1 MPTVQIYV
9 NKLTADY
16 SSTCNFKIKIVLNS
30 SPYRESAENKH
41 SFKYEKGASVV
52 NIYEQLNLKCTA
64 PLNSESKLQFFLE
77 VYTKSGYKTAGIG
90 VLNLS
95 KGVKENTPIEIEIK
109 KCPLGKGKIEIQ
121 FLNINLKPSTT
132 PNKINIHKSN
142 KKNNSNLNN
151 SNNDISYQDKS
162 YISNI
167 SYATNITHIE
177 PISNNYHSN
186 NSPKNNNNIKSSNYI
201 GSSNNMN
208 EEIIKQKDRQI
219 NELKTKI
226 DYYES
231 ENNELKNL
239 LNDFKKEKKALNE
252 EKNKLLNIER
262 EKLQKALNEKEE
274 LQIQYN
280 SLQQNI
286 NILKNNK
293 NTTEQKIMNIKAQTD
308 KQIKELTEKVRN
320 LSNIKMR
327 LENEDKVKEEK
338 IIILDRKIKEMTI
351 NYQKKLAEINNNFS
365 YEKNNNMRNY
375 NEKLKLKEEEVVKL
389 NIKIK
394 SMEENIQSLNEI
406 IEINDKQKG
415 EKEEMTENMK
425 KLLDQI
431 SKKDK
436 QITELRNEVSDL
448 NNKILTEINDR
459 KTQNMLN
466 GRTEK
471 DLKNNINELQNIIN
485 QKDNELLEL
494 RTKYD
499 NLKYNSNKLKPKIHF
514 IEDSDDEY
522 ENNKD
527 NGNNEMLLNQI
538 KDIQKTYK
546 EREEKLLK
554 EKNEEIQKLRMR
566 NKDLERESYIDSKN
580 NYDIKKYINEIK
592 RLKTINTNLEEDL
605 GYYKELNNKYVNNEK
620 RTTVFE
626 TENIKLQNLLQQKN
640 EEIDSMKIKHKKLE
654 EEKSTLETQ
663 LVNSKGKL
671 GEVLNELAEAETKC
685 VHLEE
690 EKKQMKRSIKFVF

>member
-1 MPTVQIYV
+1 
-9 NKLTADY
+9 
-16 SSTCNFKIKIVLNS
+16 
-30 SPYRESAENKH
+30 
-41 SFKYEKGASVV
+41 
-52 NIYEQLNLKCTA
+52 
-64 PLNSESKLQFFLE
+64 
-77 VYTKSGYKTAGIG
+77 
-90 VLNLS
+90 
-95 KGVKENTPIEIEIK
+95 
-109 KCPLGKGKIEIQ
+109 
-121 FLNINLKPSTT
+121 
-132 PNKINIHKSN
+132 
-142 KKNNSNLNN
+142 
-151 SNNDISYQDKS
+151 
-162 YISNI
+162 
-167 SYATNITHIE
+167 
-177 PISNNYHSN
+177 
-186 NSPKNNNNIKSSNYI
+186 
-201 GSSNNMN
+201 MN

-327 LENEDKVKEEK
+327 LENEDKEKEEK

-436 QITELRNEVSDL
+436 QIIELRNEVSDL

>member
-1 MPTVQIYV
+1 M
-9 NKLTADY
+9 
-16 SSTCNFKIKIVLNS
+16 
-30 SPYRESAENKH
+30 
-41 SFKYEKGASVV
+41 
-52 NIYEQLNLKCTA
+52 
-64 PLNSESKLQFFLE
+64 
-77 VYTKSGYKTAGIG
+77 
-90 VLNLS
+90 
-95 KGVKENTPIEIEIK
+95 
-109 KCPLGKGKIEIQ
+109 
-121 FLNINLKPSTT
+121 
-132 PNKINIHKSN
+132 
-142 KKNNSNLNN
+142 
-151 SNNDISYQDKS
+151 
-162 YISNI
+162 
-167 SYATNITHIE
+167 
-177 PISNNYHSN
+177 
-186 NSPKNNNNIKSSNYI
+186 
-201 GSSNNMN
+201 
-208 EEIIKQKDRQI
+208 
-219 NELKTKI
+219 
-226 DYYES
+226 
-231 ENNELKNL
+231 
-239 LNDFKKEKKALNE
+239 
-252 EKNKLLNIER
+252 
-262 EKLQKALNEKEE
+262 
-274 LQIQYN
+274 QIQYN

-327 LENEDKVKEEK
+327 LENEDKEKEEK

-566 NKDLERESYIDSKN
+566 NKYLERESYIDSNN

-592 RLKTINTNLEEDL
+592 D
-605 GYYKELNNKYVNNEK
+605 
-620 RTTVFE
+620 
-626 TENIKLQNLLQQKN
+626 
-640 EEIDSMKIKHKKLE
+640 
-654 EEKSTLETQ
+654 
-663 LVNSKGKL
+663 
-671 GEVLNELAEAETKC
+671 
-685 VHLEE
+685 
-690 EKKQMKRSIKFVF
+690 